1 MVRRGVPEEPDE
13 YVDYPAWGTAFFT
26 TAVTTERVLAGVGVL
41 AGQPIDVGPL
51 GVGPGRLVKVTATG
65 RIGEASAVRTGDLPV
80 TFDVQLPVDLEFVLD
95 LGMDKHRFAAD
106 IVVPLALTARARRD
120 LAIVLDVVPP
130 RASEIDLRLR
140 ARGLRASITQHAAGV
155 EGEVRRFV
163 ANYVAREL
171 DKPYVLAARVIDVAG
186 LIDRAM
192 GAGGAAPAVTS
203 RA

>member
-1 MVRRGVPEEPDE
+1 MPEEPE
-13 YVDYPAWGTAFFT
+13 EFVDYPAWGTAFFT
-26 TAVTTERVLAGVGVL
+26 TAVTTARVLAGVNVL
-41 AGQPIDVGPL
+41 AGRPIDVGPL
-51 GVGPGRLVKVTATG
+51 GVGPGRLVKVRATG
-65 RIGEASAVRTGDLPV
+65 RIGEATGDRTGDDPVTFAVSLPV
-80 TFDVQLPVDLEFVLD
+80 TLDLVLD

-140 ARGLRASITQHAAGV
+140 AQGLRASVTRYAGGV

-163 ANYVAREL
+163 AGYVVEEL
-171 DKPYVLAARVIDVAG
+171 DAPHVLAARIIDVAG

-192 GAGGAAPAVTS
+192 GPGGGTLQ
-203 RA
+203 